1 MFTDKTNSKFINLV
15 AVFIFLA
22 LLVKTLQAG
31 AALLIPFVIAITFWY
46 IVITLTSVYENLKW
60 MHWKLPHWLAKTAAI
75 ASAILVIWLFGLIIN
90 SNIKQLIEI
99 LPEYQNK
106 IQILLEK
113 LTTTWNIKGLD
124 PAQLVS
130 NIDISA
136 FFSGLANG
144 IGAIVSYSG
153 TIMIYLIFLLIEYRQ
168 FHKKVDNL
176 FTSKKKLANFQNT
189 IKKINTDAQTY
200 IKIQTSISLLTGVL
214 YYLVLLA
221 FDIPFAAFWG
231 LLAFVLNY
239 IPVLGSMVA
248 TLLPFSLAMIELN
261 SFSLIFGL
269 GFLMITIQVTL
280 GNIMLP
286 RLMGKSLNLSPL
298 VILLSLAFWGTIW
311 GIPGMFLSV
320 PIMVILNIT
329 LAQFEST
336 RWLAVIFSGTGKV
349 D

>member
-1 MFTDKTNSKFINLV
+1 M
-15 AVFIFLA
+15 
-22 LLVKTLQAG
+22 
-31 AALLIPFVIAITFWY
+31 
-46 IVITLTSVYENLKW
+46 
-60 MHWKLPHWLAKTAAI
+60 
-75 ASAILVIWLFGLIIN
+75 
-90 SNIKQLIEI
+90 
-99 LPEYQNK
+99 
-106 IQILLEK
+106 
-113 LTTTWNIKGLD
+113 
-124 PAQLVS
+124 
-130 NIDISA
+130 
-136 FFSGLANG
+136 
-144 IGAIVSYSG
+144 
-153 TIMIYLIFLLIEYRQ
+153 
-168 FHKKVDNL
+168 
-176 FTSKKKLANFQNT
+176 
-189 IKKINTDAQTY
+189 
-200 IKIQTSISLLTGVL
+200 
-214 YYLVLLA
+214 LLA